1 MVGHPVELPAMR
13 ADGSEFP
20 VEIAITRP
28 RLAGPPLFTGY
39 LRDVTE
45 RKRDEQALRS
55 LAERAG
61 RAAPGRD
68 AWWPARPSP
77 SACSPW

>member
-1 MVGHPVELPAMR
+1 MVGHPDELPAMR

-28 RLAGPPLFTGY
+28 RLAGPPLFTGF

-55 LAERAG
+55 LAEQQAALRRVATRWRAG
-61 RAAPGRD
+61 PTRSGC
-68 AWWPARPSP
+68 SP
-77 SACSPW
+77 S

>member
-1 MVGHPVELPAMR
+1 MR

-28 RLAGPPLFTGY
+28 RLPGPPLFTGF

-45 RKRDEQALRS
+45 RRRDEQALRS
-55 LAERAG
+55 LPRS
-61 RAAPGRD
+61 RPRSAASRP
-68 AWWPARPSP
+68 WWRARPTRSG
-77 SACSPW
+77 CSRS

>member
-1 MVGHPVELPAMR
+1 MR
-13 ADGSEFP
+13 TDGSEFP

-28 RLAGPPLFTGY
+28 QIAGPPLFTGY

-55 LAERAG
+55 LADEQ
-61 RAAPGRD
+61 AALRRVATAVASEADEG
-68 AWWPARPSP
+68 
-77 SACSPW
+77 ACSRS